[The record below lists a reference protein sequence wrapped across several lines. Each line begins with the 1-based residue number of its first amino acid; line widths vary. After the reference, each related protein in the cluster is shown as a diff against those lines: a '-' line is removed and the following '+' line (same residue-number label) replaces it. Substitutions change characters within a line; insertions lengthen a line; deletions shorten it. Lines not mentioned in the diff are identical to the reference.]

1 MWGKIK
7 HLGYDENGEVKSWVY
22 CFLTFIVVA
31 WGILGIYR
39 FIVGT
44 PPSEKILSKPYASVM
59 GNTLS
64 LDDSLHWASYGFT
77 KDASLSGMAK
87 FRDVDL
93 DWKKIDASDL
103 PKEIKSRLTQ
113 SDVDLVVYEADV
125 DESLAKGVTDVKH
138 YVILRHFHE
147 NNTEQLRYVFTVV
160 KIKNS
165 EPKVYDLEDSVNFTT
180 AYLVTRGK

>member
-1 MWGKIK
+1 MNKK
-7 HLGYDENGEVKSWVY
+7 FGYNEDGTMKTWLAVS
-22 CFLTFIVVA
+22 FSLLVV
-31 WGILGIYR
+31 ILAIGGLLRI
-39 FIVGT
+39 FVDN

-59 GNTLS
+59 GHTLS

-77 KDASLSGMAK
+77 KDASLSDMAK

-93 DWKKIDASDL
+93 DWKKIDASKL
-103 PKEIKSRLTQ
+103 PKEIKSQLRQ
-113 SDVDLVVYEADV
+113 ADVDLVVYVADV

-147 NNTEQLRYVFTVV
+147 NDSEQLQYVFTVV
-160 KIKNS
+160 KTKNS

>member
-1 MWGKIK
+1 MNKKI
-7 HLGYDENGEVKSWVY
+7 GYNEDGIMKTWLASLSVFVIVFMVVGGLY
-22 CFLTFIVVA
+22 CLLA
-31 WGILGIYR
+31 DN
-39 FIVGT
+39 
-44 PPSEKILSKPYASVM
+44 PPSDKILSKPYASVM
-59 GNTLS
+59 GHTLS

-93 DWKKIDASDL
+93 DWKKIDASKL
-103 PKEIKSRLTQ
+103 PKEIKSQLRQ
-113 SDVDLVVYEADV
+113 ADVDLVVYVADV

-147 NNTEQLRYVFTVV
+147 NDSEQLRYVFTVV

>member
-1 MWGKIK
+1 MNKKI
-7 HLGYDENGEVKSWVY
+7 GYNEDGTLKSWVSIS
-22 CFLTFIVVA
+22 LSVVIFIMVIGGLYGLLA
-31 WGILGIYR
+31 DN
-39 FIVGT
+39 
-44 PPSEKILSKPYASVM
+44 PPSDVSVM

-113 SDVDLVVYEADV
+113 SDVDLVVYVADV

>member
-1 MWGKIK
+1 MNKK
-7 HLGYDENGEVKSWVY
+7 FGYNEDGTMKTWLAVS
-22 CFLTFIVVA
+22 FSLLVV
-31 WGILGIYR
+31 ILAIGGLLRI
-39 FIVGT
+39 FVDN

-59 GNTLS
+59 GHTLS

-93 DWKKIDASDL
+93 DWKKIDASKL
-103 PKEIKSRLTQ
+103 PKEIKSQLRQ
-113 SDVDLVVYEADV
+113 ADVDLVVYVADV

-147 NNTEQLRYVFTVV
+147 NDSEQLQYVFTVV
-160 KIKNS
+160 KTKNS
-165 EPKVYDLEDSVNFTT
+165 EPKVCDLEDSVNFTT

>member
-1 MWGKIK
+1 MNKK
-7 HLGYDENGEVKSWVY
+7 FGYNEDGTMKTWLAVS
-22 CFLTFIVVA
+22 FSLLVV
-31 WGILGIYR
+31 ILAIGGLLRI
-39 FIVGT
+39 FVDN

-59 GNTLS
+59 GHTLS

-93 DWKKIDASDL
+93 DWKKIDASKL
-103 PKEIKSRLTQ
+103 PKEIKSQLRQ
-113 SDVDLVVYEADV
+113 ADVDLVVYVADV
-125 DESLAKGVTDVKH
+125 DESLANGVTDVKH

>member
-1 MWGKIK
+1 MNKKI
-7 HLGYDENGEVKSWVY
+7 GYNEDGTLKSWVSIS
-22 CFLTFIVVA
+22 LSVVIFIMVIGGLYGLLA
-31 WGILGIYR
+31 DN
-39 FIVGT
+39 
-44 PPSEKILSKPYASVM
+44 PPSDKILSKPYVSVM

-113 SDVDLVVYEADV
+113 SDVDLVVYVADV

-138 YVILRHFHE
+138 YVILRHFNE

-160 KIKNS
+160 KMKGS